1 MPEVPFISLMKVSDR
16 RKRMP
21 LEPNAAVAVLG
32 GGPAGA
38 FFAIHLLRRA
48 KALGR
53 DLRVIIIER
62 RWPSKTP
69 PADNPQADWNGCNY
83 CAGGIS
89 PKLNDVLKSLNLKLP
104 EDVIQSRIHSINI
117 QGYWKNIELEVPA
130 GREMLSIYRGVW
142 PSQRTDG
149 HRNFDSFLLQEAVK
163 AGAELIGAEVDDVR
177 FSEGGKP
184 LIRTSAGGVEA
195 TLEADLAVFATGVNE
210 AAGFRQTGGG
220 VLRTLPR
227 LIPGFEPPRL
237 RRALIFELETPPG
250 VSSGLEDTV
259 HFVEYGSKKLRLEMC
274 SLVPKRG
281 FVTVVLLGPSMDA
294 LTGPRETQ
302 DIIRRFLDL
311 PHIRKLIPSQM
322 RQTTACV
329 CRPNMVIGSAQRP
342 FGERIAA
349 IGDLVTSRLYKDGIL
364 SAHRT
369 GKALAETVLTVGI
382 DSRSLRQGYG
392 PTLQRFRRDNRFAA
406 VVFFLHRVFFGSSL
420 LSRVL
425 YQAVIT
431 ERKMNLAPDRHLEKI
446 LWHIASGDDRYE
458 DIFFSMVHPATLRS
472 ILTGGAF
479 VTFRNFIAE
488 LIFGLRWKGFG
499 RFTTGVAK
507 ERLQAKR
514 LAFSRDIAELD
525 IPVPSHWEFERM
537 YAIKIRA
544 PGARIIDQLGR
555 FGDEDRGFFRPRW
568 VRIRRSFGRPNVP
581 GCEIRY
587 EIPLFFLSFNLVLE
601 RIADERLTVYRVRDG
616 FARGGVLIFEI
627 EKSGEEIC
635 TLSIYVAFNF
645 TRGRTRMTRPFWGL
659 FRVLFPAFVHDVIWN
674 HSLCQF
680 KDIVETERSGAS

>member
-1 MPEVPFISLMKVSDR
+1 ML
-16 RKRMP
+16 

-32 GGPAGA
+32 GGPAGS
-38 FFAIHLLRRA
+38 FFAIHLLQRA
-48 KALGR
+48 KALG
-53 DLRVIIIER
+53 LGIRVIIIER

-69 PADNPQADWNGCNY
+69 PADHLQAAWNGCNY

-89 PKLNDVLKSLNLKLP
+89 PKLNDVLTSLNLKLP
-104 EDVIQSRIHSINI
+104 KDVIQSRIHSINI
-117 QGYWKNIELEVPA
+117 QGYWKNIELEVPP

-142 PSQRTDG
+142 PSQRADG
-149 HRNFDSFLLQEAVK
+149 HYNFDSFLLQKAVQ
-163 AGAELIGAEVDDVR
+163 AGAELIGAEVEDVR
-177 FSEGGKP
+177 FSDRGKP

-195 TLEADLAVFATGVNE
+195 TLETDFAVFALGVNE
-210 AAGFRQTGGG
+210 TAGFLRTSGGA
-220 VLRTLPR
+220 LRTLPR
-227 LIPGFEPPRL
+227 LIPGFALPRL
-237 RRALIFELETPPG
+237 RRALIFELETTPG
-250 VSSGLEDTV
+250 VSSSLEETV

-281 FVTVVLLGPSMDA
+281 FITVVLLGRSIDA
-294 LTGPRETQ
+294 MTGPGAIQ

-311 PHIRKLIPSQM
+311 PHIRKLIPSQT

-329 CRPNMVIGSAQRP
+329 CRPNMVVGSAKRP

-382 DSRSLRQGYG
+382 DSRSLRLGYG
-392 PTLQRFRRDNRFAA
+392 PTLRRFRIDNRFAA
-406 VVFFLHRVFFGSSL
+406 FVFFLHRVFFSSSW

-431 ERKMNLAPDRHLEKI
+431 ERKLNFAPDRRLEKI
-446 LWHIASGDDRYE
+446 LWHIASGDDRYK
-458 DIFFSMVHPATLRS
+458 DIFYSMVHPATLRS

-479 VTFRNFIAE
+479 VTLRNTIAE

-514 LAFSRDIAELD
+514 LAFARDMAELD
-525 IPVPSHWEFERM
+525 IPAASPWEFERM
-537 YAIKIRA
+537 YSIKIRA
-544 PGARIIDQLGR
+544 AGAVIIDQLGR
-555 FGDEDRGFFRPRW
+555 FGDEDRRFFRPRW
-568 VRIRRSFGRPNVP
+568 VRIRRSFGRANVP

-587 EIPLFFLSFNLVLE
+587 EVALRFLSFNLVLE
-601 RIADERLTVYRVRDG
+601 RVADERLMVYRVRDG

-627 EKSGEEIC
+627 EKSGPEIC
-635 TLSIYVAFNF
+635 TLSIYVAFHF
-645 TRGRTRMTRPFWGL
+645 TRGRIRMTRPLWRL

-680 KDIVETERSGAS
+680 KDIVESDRAGAS